1 MKPTIT
7 EGSDVDKRGF
17 DLYAWVNSLRSSLKT
32 TVICVL
38 GIFLSWLIFWQVAPA
53 WNRVGAIEL
62 YNLVSGNAAI
72 FAVGSIATF
81 GDVIWIP
88 IVFFLYVFR
97 KDRYDWTSSLI
108 LAVAAITSQG
118 LTTILKLAFGLPRP
132 FQDPTLGISA
142 RFETPTDHGLPSG
155 HTTSAFTVATV
166 VWARYPQWRIPF
178 VTLAIA
184 TGICMIILGL
194 HFPSDVIA
202 GTFLGI
208 FSGTFVITLAKLRAS
223 NQ

>member
-1 MKPTIT
+1 MVT
-7 EGSDVDKRGF
+7 SDKRGF
-17 DLYAWVNSLRSSLKT
+17 DIDSWIGSLRSSLKT
-32 TVICVL
+32 TLICVF
-38 GIFLSWLIFWQVAPA
+38 GIFLSWLVFWELVPG
-53 WNRVGAIEL
+53 WNRSGATSL
-62 YNLVSGNAAI
+62 YDLVSGNASVFI
-72 FAVGSIATF
+72 VGCIATV
-81 GDVIWIP
+81 GDLIWIP
-88 IVFFLYVFR
+88 LVFYLYVFR
-97 KDRYDWTSSLI
+97 KSQYDWTSSLV
-108 LAVAAITSQG
+108 LAVASITGQA
-118 LTTILKLAFGLPRP
+118 LTTILKLVFGLPRP

-166 VWARYPQWRIPF
+166 VWARYPQWRISF

-223 NQ
+223 N